1 MKNTSSAQAVSAR
14 RPGQTAKELTEMS
27 IFTAIILIMAFTPL
41 GLIDLPLIKATIL
54 HVPVIVGCILLGPKK
69 GAFLG
74 FEFGLT
80 SLIKNSMAPSVLS
93 FAFSPLIPV
102 IGSDHGSPLA
112 LVICFLPRI
121 LVGVVPY
128 FIYKLIRM
136 IPVKKGISQTIA
148 LVAAGA
154 SGAFTNTG
162 LVMGFI
168 YIFFKNAYAQ
178 ANSISVDAVRNVIL
192 GVVAANGVPEMLVAA
207 VLVPVLCLALFRT
220 HLFEEN

>member
-14 RPGQTAKELTEMS
+14 RPGQSAKELTEMS

-54 HVPVIVGCILLGPKK
+54 HVPVIVGCILMGPRK

-80 SLIKNSMAPSVLS
+80 SFIKNSITPSVLS

-102 IGSDHGSPLA
+102 IGSDHGSPWA
-112 LVICFLPRI
+112 LLICFVPRI

-128 FIYKLIRM
+128 YIYKLLRKL
-136 IPVKKGISQTIA
+136 PVKKGLSQTVGLA
-148 LVAAGA
+148 AAGA
-154 SGAFTNTG
+154 SGALTNTG

-168 YIFFKNAYAQ
+168 YIFFKNAYAAAQ
-178 ANSISVDAVRNVIL
+178 GISVDAVRNVIL

-207 VLVPVLCLALFRT
+207 ILTPVLCMALFKT
-220 HLFEEN
+220 HLFEET

>member
-1 MKNTSSAQAVSAR
+1 MKNTSTAQAVSAR

-102 IGSDHGSPLA
+102 VGSDHGSPLA
-112 LVICFLPRI
+112 LLICFLPRI

-136 IPVKKGISQTIA
+136 IPIRKGISQTIA

-154 SGAFTNTG
+154 SGALTNTG
-162 LVMGFI
+162 FVMGFI
-168 YIFFKNAYAQ
+168 YLFFKSAYAA
-178 ANSISVDAVRNVIL
+178 ANSISVDAVRGVIL
-192 GVVAANGVPEMLVAA
+192 GVVAGNGVPEMIVAA

-220 HLFEEN
+220 HLFEEK